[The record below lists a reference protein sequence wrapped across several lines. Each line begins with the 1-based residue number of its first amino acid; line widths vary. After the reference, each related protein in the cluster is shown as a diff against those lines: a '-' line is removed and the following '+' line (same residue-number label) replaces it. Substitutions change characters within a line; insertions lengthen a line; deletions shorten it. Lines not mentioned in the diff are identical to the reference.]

1 MGRYVFDGMAEEKQS
16 SLPLLMVVQLTTRF
30 RGEIISPILSLFIR
44 DQGLT
49 VTHIGLLGTSS
60 MLGWLIFEPFMG
72 VLADRVRK
80 KWLVTFSIIG
90 STIIYS
96 LYPFASNFLH
106 FAILMF
112 SMSSVMSAYAVAIKA
127 LIAELLPTEARGKT
141 YGRYLSVISFGA
153 VIAPFLGGYIS
164 EIAGYSY
171 PFYIAA
177 GIGVITLAAILMMK
191 YDDKPDGE
199 HEDVGHDWGTAL
211 SGSLLSIYA
220 VRGISMFNMIFRHSF
235 LPVYLNESPNFMASE
250 AQIGAYLTI
259 AGVATSASQIFL
271 GELND
276 KIGSKKMIVS
286 FVALLGISYLGLIWF
301 NGLFPLYVI
310 ASIQGVFMA
319 GADMSMMIH
328 LMKVMPEGRTG
339 IIMGLYSESENIG
352 GLIANPGLGYV
363 YDNYGSIYSVI
374 LLTSALLLTSIVS
387 GATLRS
393 SNK

>member
-1 MGRYVFDGMAEEKQS
+1 MAEEKQS

-106 FAILMF
+106 FAVLMF

-153 VIAPFLGGYIS
+153 VIAPFLGG
-164 EIAGYSY
+164 
-171 PFYIAA
+171 
-177 GIGVITLAAILMMK
+177 
-191 YDDKPDGE
+191 
-199 HEDVGHDWGTAL
+199 
-211 SGSLLSIYA
+211 
-220 VRGISMFNMIFRHSF
+220 
-235 LPVYLNESPNFMASE
+235 
-250 AQIGAYLTI
+250 
-259 AGVATSASQIFL
+259 
-271 GELND
+271 
-276 KIGSKKMIVS
+276 
-286 FVALLGISYLGLIWF
+286 
-301 NGLFPLYVI
+301 
-310 ASIQGVFMA
+310 
-319 GADMSMMIH
+319 
-328 LMKVMPEGRTG
+328 
-339 IIMGLYSESENIG
+339 
-352 GLIANPGLGYV
+352 
-363 YDNYGSIYSVI
+363 
-374 LLTSALLLTSIVS
+374 
-387 GATLRS
+387 
-393 SNK
+393 